1 MTKGRRARGKEGMS
15 IIEYISNPQT
25 HNLHHGLEFQEGVL
39 VHWVFKG
46 IFWERA
52 QRTQCVAQNTN
63 FLCTSEAAQSTVQI
77 SLPTIPTII
86 TINIKSQRDGQPK
99 FWQRCFVPQ
108 RTCPYHR
115 LPSSVWGVFCR
126 DINWNEERVMGN
138 FLQWKPRWGVFS
150 HSIFLLS
157 LGFLPLTAARSN
169 SL

>member
-25 HNLHHGLEFQEGVL
+25 HNLHHGLEFQEGVF

-46 IFWERA
+46 SFWKRA
-52 QRTQCVAQNTN
+52 QRTQRVAQNTN

-115 LPSSVWGVFCR
+115 LPSSVWGSSAETSTEMEKEWWEISYSENLDEVFLV
-126 DINWNEERVMGN
+126 I
-138 FLQWKPRWGVFS
+138 LSFS
-150 HSIFLLS
+150 FH
-157 LGFLPLTAARSN
+157 
-169 SL
+169 